1 LVCKCA
7 STIVQREN
15 TSVDWLRCWPS
26 WCRAYRRSIVLVF
39 LRWGRALRG
48 STPAERIAKNPET
61 SHPVRID
68 TAKTNRDGERMP

>member
-1 LVCKCA
+1 VREHHRPEGKHLSRLVA
-7 STIVQREN
+7 LLAVLVSGLQ
-15 TSVDWLRCWPS
+15 
-26 WCRAYRRSIVLVF
+26 RSIVLAF